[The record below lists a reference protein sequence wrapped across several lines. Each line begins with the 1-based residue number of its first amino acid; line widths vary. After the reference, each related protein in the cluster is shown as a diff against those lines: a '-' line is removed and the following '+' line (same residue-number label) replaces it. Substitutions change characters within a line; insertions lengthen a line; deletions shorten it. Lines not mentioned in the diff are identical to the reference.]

1 MSKSKNSRIEN
12 FVFEIE
18 LFFNGASGM
27 HDLMPE
33 IRAISNS
40 NNFCAFAIFVK
51 LIHVDRDTRVV
62 HCRLVHSY
70 YVFIFCDFAV
80 HIRKRYSPVKIKLHS
95 DRRFQKFTGCMGVYP
110 VTSGRKA

>member
-1 MSKSKNSRIEN
+1 MSKCKNSGIEN

-18 LFFNGASGM
+18 LLFNGVSGM

-62 HCRLVHSY
+62 HSRLVHSY
-70 YVFIFCDFAV
+70 YVFYL
-80 HIRKRYSPVKIKLHS
+80 RLIKLHS
-95 DRRFQKFTGCMGVYP
+95 DRRFQKFTGCMDVYP

>member
-1 MSKSKNSRIEN
+1 MIEN

-18 LFFNGASGM
+18 LLFNGVSGM

-62 HCRLVHSY
+62 HSRLVQSY

-80 HIRKRYSPVKIKLHS
+80 YIRKRYSPVKIKLHS
-95 DRRFQKFTGCMGVYP
+95 DRHLKKFTGCMGVYP